1 MFVCPECGQ
10 CYQAPGPCP
19 SDGSP
24 LSDNLTEPLLG
35 QMVGSYRIAAL
46 LGVGG
51 MGRVYK
57 GVHPQIGSRVA
68 IKVLSMECAHHPALV
83 QRFFAEARSV
93 NVIRHES
100 IVNIVDLSTLSDGRP
115 YIVMEYLD
123 GQSLSEVIQERSPL
137 PVGGVVSLMFEVLDA
152 LAAAHQ
158 AGIVHRDL
166 KPDNIFVTA
175 QGRPKVLDFGIAKL
189 RPELGAGS
197 DATRTG
203 SILGTPHYM
212 SPEQAQGQ
220 HVDHRSD
227 IYALGIILF
236 ELLTGQRP
244 FEAPTLYSLLDM
256 HVKQPPPPPTSV
268 RRDLLPVF
276 DQVVFRALAKRPEQR
291 YQSAGEM
298 KQSLE
303 LAAQSIPP
311 GSWSTLGARSGGR
324 PPSGNVTPHH
334 GRPPTVPS
342 TLGAQG
348 PGNSVPSVGG
358 AIPGTMGGQV
368 MSGAYGVPPTGSGS
382 FQVAPQTVERSSPV
396 PYLIAAAAGF
406 VLIVA
411 MVFVFFFG
419 VSLVG
424 QANTAS
430 QRPVVNTPQPDPA
443 EPDRDDPG
451 FPSVPGM
458 PVGSGNAR
466 FDVSAEAAAAY
477 ENAARTMPNLQVAL
491 ISANG
496 VKSDGTIDMTSQITN
511 SATFQFVNA
520 NSCFLVSATQ
530 FGNTSVG
537 MKKSDCAGRPVRM
550 PRCKLSSVMKR
561 AFAQTKADP
570 SARGIVSYQGNSG
583 GEPQWSVTLGVLSH
597 ASIPDDCAASL

>member
-10 CYQAPGPCP
+10 CFQAPGQCP

-137 PVGGVVSLMFEVLDA
+137 PVGGVLSLMFEVLDA

-212 SPEQAQGQ
+212 SPEQAQGL
-220 HVDHRSD
+220 HIDHRSD

-236 ELLTGQRP
+236 ELLTGSRP

-268 RRDLLPVF
+268 RQDLLPMF

-291 YQSAGEM
+291 YQSAAEM
-298 KQSLE
+298 KQALE

-311 GSWSTLGARSGGR
+311 GSWGSLGARSGGR
-324 PPSGNVTPHH
+324 LPSANVTPHY

-342 TLGAQG
+342 TLGGQAG
-348 PGNSVPSVGG
+348 SAHGFGG
-358 AIPGTMGGQV
+358 QVPGTMGGQV
-368 MSGAYGVPPTGSGS
+368 MNGGYLVGPTGGS
-382 FQVAPQTVERSSPV
+382 LHLPPQASTEGSSPV
-396 PYLIAAAAGF
+396 PYLLVAGGAF
-406 VLIVA
+406 VLVTA
-411 MVFVFFFG
+411 MVLVFVFG

-424 QANTAS
+424 QANSAA
-430 QRPVVNTPQPDPA
+430 QQPVVVTPTN
-443 EPDRDDPG
+443 EPDDSDDPG
-451 FPSVPGM
+451 MSGASVPGM
-458 PVGSGNAR
+458 PTGTANKR
-466 FDVSAEAAAAY
+466 FDVSREAAAAFKSA
-477 ENAARTMPNLQVAL
+477 EKVNPGLQVAL
-491 ISANG
+491 ITGNG
-496 VKSDGTIDMTSQITN
+496 VKADGTIDMSAQITN
-511 SATFQFVNA
+511 SATFQFVNP
-520 NSCFLVSATQ
+520 STCVLVSATQ
-530 FGNTSVG
+530 FGNTTVA
-537 MKKSDCAGRPVRM
+537 MKKSDCSGRPVRM
-550 PRCKLSSVMKR
+550 PRCSLANVMKR
-561 AFAQTKADP
+561 AHAQTKASP
-570 SARGIVSYQGNSG
+570 SALGIVTYQGNKG
-583 GEPQWSVTLGVLSH
+583 GEPRWSVTLGVLSH
-597 ASIPDDCAASL
+597 AEVPDDC

>member
-10 CYQAPGPCP
+10 CYQAPGQCP

-46 LGVGG
+46 IGVGG

-100 IVNIVDLSTLSDGRP
+100 IVNIVDLATLSDGRP

-123 GQSLSEVIQERSPL
+123 GQSLSEVIKERSPL
-137 PVGGVVSLMFEVLDA
+137 PVGGVMSLMFEVLDA

-212 SPEQAQGQ
+212 SPEQAQGL

-227 IYALGIILF
+227 IYALGVILF
-236 ELLTGQRP
+236 ELLTGTRP

-256 HVKQPPPPPTSV
+256 HVKQAPPPPTSV
-268 RRDLLPVF
+268 RGDLLPVF

-291 YQSAGEM
+291 YQNAYEM
-298 KQSLE
+298 KQALE
-303 LAAQSIPP
+303 LAAQSVPP
-311 GSWSTLGARSGGR
+311 GSWGGLGARSSGR
-324 PPSGNVTPHH
+324 PGSGIATPHY

-342 TLGAQG
+342 TLGGQA
-348 PGNSVPSVGG
+348 PSGSSPSLGG
-358 AIPGTMGGQV
+358 QVPGTMGGQV
-368 MSGAYGVPPTGSGS
+368 MSGGYGGPGVGSGGS
-382 FQVAPQTVERSSPV
+382 LHLAPPATQDRSSPV
-396 PYLIAAAAGF
+396 PYLLVAAGAF

-424 QANTAS
+424 QANQAS
-430 QRPVVNTPQPDPA
+430 QPVVQTPTS
-443 EPDRDDPG
+443 EPDEDDPG
-451 FPSVPGM
+451 VPVTNIPGM
-458 PVGSGNAR
+458 PTGVGGNKH
-466 FDVSAEAAAAY
+466 FDVTAQASAAYKAAAQS
-477 ENAARTMPNLQVAL
+477 NPGLQVAL
-491 ISANG
+491 ITANG
-496 VKSDGTIDMTSQITN
+496 VKSDGSIDMSSQITN
-511 SATFQFVNA
+511 SATFQFV
-520 NSCFLVSATQ
+520 SSSTCVLVSATQ
-530 FGNTSVG
+530 FGNTTVA
-537 MKKSDCAGRPVRM
+537 MKKSDCSGRPVRM
-550 PRCKLSSVMKR
+550 PRCTMANVMKR
-561 AFAQTKADP
+561 AFAQTKASP
-570 SARGIVSYQGNSG
+570 TALGIVSYQGNKG
-583 GEPQWSVTLGVLSH
+583 GEPRWSVTLGVLSH
-597 ASIPDDCAASL
+597 ADVPDDC

>member
-10 CYQAPGPCP
+10 CFQAPGQCP
-19 SDGSP
+19 SDGNP

-123 GQSLSEVIQERSPL
+123 GQSLSEVIRERSPL
-137 PVGGVVSLMFEVLDA
+137 PVGGVMTLMFEVLDA

-220 HVDHRSD
+220 HIDHRSD

-236 ELLTGQRP
+236 ELLTGARP

-291 YQSAGEM
+291 YQTAGEM
-298 KQSLE
+298 KQALE
-303 LAAQSIPP
+303 LASQSLPQ
-311 GSWSTLGARSGGR
+311 GSWAGLGARSSGR
-324 PPSGNVTPHH
+324 PPVGNVTPHY

-342 TLGAQG
+342 TLGGQI
-348 PGNSVPSVGG
+348 PSGTSPSFGG
-358 AIPGTMGGQV
+358 HPPGTMGGQV
-368 MSGAYGVPPTGSGS
+368 MSGGYGVGPTGGS
-382 FQVAPQTVERSSPV
+382 LHLSPPAAPERSSPI
-396 PYLIAAAAGF
+396 PYILVAVGGF
-406 VLIVA
+406 VLICA
-411 MVFVFFFG
+411 MILVFSFG
-419 VSLVG
+419 LSLVG
-424 QANTAS
+424 QANSSAN
-430 QRPVVNTPQPDPA
+430 QPVVNTPTADPDD
-443 EPDRDDPG
+443 PDDDPG
-451 FPSVPGM
+451 LPVANVPGL
-458 PVGSGNAR
+458 PTGTANTR
-466 FDVSAEAAAAY
+466 FDVTSEASTAFKAAEKV
-477 ENAARTMPNLQVAL
+477 NPGLKVAL
-491 ISANG
+491 ITANG
-496 VKSDGTIDMTSQITN
+496 VKSDGMIDMSASMTN

-520 NSCFLVSATQ
+520 STCVLVSATQ
-530 FGNTSVG
+530 FGNTTIA
-537 MKKSDCAGRPVRM
+537 MTRSDCSGTPVRP
-550 PRCKLSSVMKR
+550 PRCSLANVMKR
-561 AFAQTKADP
+561 AFAQTKASP
-570 SARGIVSYQGNSG
+570 TALGIVTYQGNKA
-583 GEPQWSVTLGVLSH
+583 GEPRWSVTLGVLSH
-597 ASIPDDCAASL
+597 AEVPDDC